1 MRKYWKGYAVDNRI
15 SILST
20 AALAAPLIDRVSAA
34 DMGIDIVPFI
44 QVNYLNDIPEIKEC
58 ALRKMTAIFTSSN
71 AVEAVARQ
79 IEGAEDL
86 RIYCVGNS
94 TAELIKKHFGDKLMG
109 VADNAKGLAELI
121 LQNKEITEVTFFCGD
136 MRRDELPELL
146 KQNEIAVKE
155 VVVYSTTLSPVR
167 VKKEYDAILFFS
179 PSAVESFF
187 SSNTVRE
194 NTMFFAIGDTTG
206 SALRAK
212 TTNTI
217 ITGERP
223 GKELL
228 IDQVIAYYTKAKQRI
243 A

>member
-1 MRKYWKGYAVDNRI
+1 MNNRI

-20 AALAAPLIDRVSAA
+20 AALAAPLIDKVSAA
-34 DMGIDIVPFI
+34 GMNIDIEPFI
-44 QVNYLNDIPEIKEC
+44 QIDYLNDIPEIKEC
-58 ALRKMTAIFTSSN
+58 ALRKMTAVFTSSN

-86 RIYCVGNS
+86 KIYCVGNS

-167 VKKEYDAILFFS
+167 VEKNYDAILFFS

-187 SSNTVRE
+187 SLNTVGE
-194 NTMFFAIGDTTG
+194 NSLLFAIGDTTG

-217 ITGERP
+217 ITSERP

-228 IDQVIAYYTKAKQRI
+228 IDQVIAYYTKAKQET